1 MKKQSA
7 STGPILVIL
16 ILVIAGCYYSIE
28 NVDQVSR
35 LVSGIKI
42 SSFSR
47 AFGQSQDVPTGKN
60 SAETNGNK
68 PEKSAVGQK
77 AGPADDAGTKKNW
90 SEEEIRVFSKL
101 QKRKTELDQR
111 EVDLA
116 KLEEELQKQKLEL
129 EEKLK
134 DLEKVRQGVASVLK
148 ERISVDS
155 EKLDKLV
162 DFYSNMKPQNAAKI
176 FEEVD
181 ESLAVEILGRL
192 KKKNAAEIMNL
203 VKPDKAQRL
212 SEKYTGYRR

>member
-1 MKKQSA
+1 MKKQKVSNA
-7 STGPILVIL
+7 PILVVL

-28 NVDQVSR
+28 NVDQVVR
-35 LVSGIKI
+35 LVSNIKI

-47 AFGQSQDVPTGKN
+47 AFGAAQEAPAGKN
-60 SAETNGNK
+60 SSATNSNKAEKN
-68 PEKSAVGQK
+68 SAGQK
-77 AGPADDAGTKKNW
+77 SGPAQEVAAKKSW

-101 QKRKTELDQR
+101 QKRKNELDQK
-111 EVDLA
+111 EEDLA
-116 KLEEELQKQKLEL
+116 KLDEELQKQRLEL
-129 EEKLK
+129 DEKLK
-134 DLEKVRQGVASVLK
+134 ELEKVRQGVAAVLK

-155 EKLDKLV
+155 EKLDRLV

>member
-1 MKKQSA
+1 MKKDK
-7 STGPILVIL
+7 TTNGPILIAL
-16 ILVIAGCYYSIE
+16 ILVVAGCYYSIE
-28 NVDQVSR
+28 NVDQVVR

-42 SSFSR
+42 SSFSG
-47 AFGQSQDVPTGKN
+47 AFAADQDVSTGKN
-60 SAETNGNK
+60 NAETNSNK
-68 PEKSAVGQK
+68 GEKNSTLKKSGPVEDSAARK
-77 AGPADDAGTKKNW
+77 IC
-90 SEEEIRVFSKL
+90 SEEEVRVFSKL
-101 QKRKTELDQR
+101 QKRKEELDQR
-111 EVDLA
+111 ELELA
-116 KLEEELQKQKLEL
+116 KLEEELQKQKVEL

-134 DLEKVRQGVASVLK
+134 DLDKVRQGVASVLK

-155 EKLDKLV
+155 EKLDRLV
-162 DFYSNMKPQNAAKI
+162 EFYSNMKPQNAAKI

>member
-1 MKKQSA
+1 MKKQGA
-7 STGPILVIL
+7 STGPILVAL

-28 NVDQVSR
+28 NVDQVVR

-42 SSFSR
+42 TNFSR
-47 AFGQSQDVPTGKN
+47 AFAVAQDVPTGKN
-60 SAETNGNK
+60 SAETNGTK
-68 PEKSAVGQK
+68 VEKSSTSPK
-77 AGPADDAGTKKNW
+77 SGPAEESAAKKNW
-90 SEEEIRVFSKL
+90 SEEEVRVFSNL
-101 QKRKTELDQR
+101 QKRKNELDQR
-111 EVDLA
+111 EIELA
-116 KLEEELQKQKLEL
+116 KLDEELQKQKLEL
-129 EEKLK
+129 DEKLK
-134 DLEKVRQGVASVLK
+134 ELEKVRQGVASVLK

-155 EKLDKLV
+155 EKLDRLV